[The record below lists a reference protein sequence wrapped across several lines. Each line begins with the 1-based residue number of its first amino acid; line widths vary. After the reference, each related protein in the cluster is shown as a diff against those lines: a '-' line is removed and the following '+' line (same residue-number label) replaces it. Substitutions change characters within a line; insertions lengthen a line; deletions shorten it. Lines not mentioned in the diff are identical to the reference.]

1 MNLRGNIWLT
11 KSRLNCNPAD
21 SNLLY
26 LFKENELSL
35 SCPYVKL
42 DLTKSFWLTR
52 WSWDHETWKGF
63 YFILFFYRASKLED
77 EGADWIANLFYS
89 SDWRMGRFG
98 GRRYQFL
105 FCRLIIVS
113 KVGCC
118 FNEKKIDAVGYWW
131 FFKFQLSEKDTFIVW
146 LFVSVKPE
154 QLKYRGVCFPYKCLI
169 STVRQLISESV
180 SMRILTHLYA
190 LVHASTATCLY
201 CNGSILWNR
210 YKRQSPSLKLFRTLL
225 KAIRNLDLRPKTK
238 SYRFKNFGCRELT

>member
-63 YFILFFYRASKLED
+63 YFILFYFF
-77 EGADWIANLFYS
+77 IAAQLFS
-89 SDWRMGRFG
+89 PTKRRKTWWWRRWLNRKALLLFWLMYGRFG

-105 FCRLIIVS
+105 SCRKIIVS

-146 LFVSVKPE
+146 LFLSVKPE
-154 QLKYRGVCFPYKCLI
+154 QLKCRGVCFSYKCLI
-169 STVRQLISESV
+169 SKVTQQSQRS
-180 SMRILTHLYA
+180 YFA
-190 LVHASTATCLY
+190 L
-201 CNGSILWNR
+201 G
-210 YKRQSPSLKLFRTLL
+210 K
-225 KAIRNLDLRPKTK
+225 
-238 SYRFKNFGCRELT
+238 

>member
-63 YFILFFYRASKLED
+63 YFIFYFLSRLNCFPQRNEGKLED
-77 EGADWIANLFYS
+77 EGADWTGNLFYS
-89 SDWRMGRFG
+89 SDWCMGRFG

-105 FCRLIIVS
+105 FCRKIIAS

-118 FNEKKIDAVGYWW
+118 FNEKKNRCSRLLMVFQGPAVRERYLYCLTVFFCEAWATKISRRLFPIQVSYFDGY
-131 FFKFQLSEKDTFIVW
+131 TT
-146 LFVSVKPE
+146 KPT
-154 QLKYRGVCFPYKCLI
+154 LI
-169 STVRQLISESV
+169 FCAWQVISESV
-180 SMRILTHLYA
+180 SMMILTHLYA
-190 LVHASTATCLY
+190 QVHASTASCLY
-201 CNGSILWNR
+201 CNGAILWNR
-210 YKRQSPSLKLFRTLL
+210 YKRQSPSLKLFRTL
-225 KAIRNLDLRPKTK
+225 
-238 SYRFKNFGCRELT
+238 

>member
-1 MNLRGNIWLT
+1 MNLRGYIWLT

-77 EGADWIANLFYS
+77 EGADGIGNLFYS

-118 FNEKKIDAVGYWW
+118 FNEKKNRCSRLLMVFQVPAVRERYIYC
-131 FFKFQLSEKDTFIVW
+131 LT
-146 LFVSVKPE
+146 
-154 QLKYRGVCFPYKCLI
+154 VCFC
-169 STVRQLISESV
+169 E
-180 SMRILTHLYA
+180 A
-190 LVHASTATCLY
+190 WAT
-201 CNGSILWNR
+201 
-210 YKRQSPSLKLFRTLL
+210 
-225 KAIRNLDLRPKTK
+225 
-238 SYRFKNFGCRELT
+238 

>member
-26 LFKENELSL
+26 LFKENELSP

-63 YFILFFYRASKLED
+63 YFIFYFLSRLNCFPQRNEGKLED
-77 EGADWIANLFYS
+77 EGADWTGNLFYS
-89 SDWRMGRFG
+89 SDWCMGRFG

-105 FCRLIIVS
+105 FCRKIIAS

-131 FFKFQLSEKDTFIVW
+131 FFKVQLSEKGTFIVW
-146 LFVSVKPE
+146 LFFSVKPE
-154 QLKYRGVCFPYKCLI
+154 QLKYHGVCFPYKCLI
-169 STVRQLISESV
+169 LTVTQ
-180 SMRILTHLYA
+180 
-190 LVHASTATCLY
+190 
-201 CNGSILWNR
+201 
-210 YKRQSPSLKLFRTLL
+210 QSQR
-225 KAIRNLDLRPKTK
+225 
-238 SYRFKNFGCRELT
+238 SYFVLGK

>member
-1 MNLRGNIWLT
+1 MNLRGIFDWQKAGLI
-11 KSRLNCNPAD
+11 AI
-21 SNLLY
+21 LLIQICCIF
-26 LFKENELSL
+26 FKENELSL

-63 YFILFFYRASKLED
+63 YFILFFYRVSKLED
-77 EGADWIANLFYS
+77 EGADWIGNLFYS

-131 FFKFQLSEKDTFIVW
+131 FFKVQLSEKDTFIVW

-169 STVRQLISESV
+169 STVTQ
-180 SMRILTHLYA
+180 
-190 LVHASTATCLY
+190 
-201 CNGSILWNR
+201 
-210 YKRQSPSLKLFRTLL
+210 QSQR
-225 KAIRNLDLRPKTK
+225 
-238 SYRFKNFGCRELT
+238 SYFVLGN